1 MCVCVREREREREFP
16 WPWGFPD
23 GPVVKNSP
31 SNAGDMD
38 LIPGK
43 QIKIPH
49 DLGQLS
55 PCSLEE
61 KLSPL

>member
-1 MCVCVREREREREFP
+1 MCVCERERECL

-23 GPVVKNSP
+23 SPVVKSLP

-38 LIPGK
+38 LIPDK
-43 QIKIPH
+43 QIKNPH

-61 KLSPL
+61 KL